1 MMLDFDNL
9 SEKALAG
16 FPMYRRIVEYK
27 VDGRSNLA
35 IQKAIE
41 EEFGFTHSIEYISS
55 LWRNKIP
62 KLISSYATDEWLVW
76 YYTEKERG
84 QWKRCTR
91 CGQVKLAH
99 SRFFSINKTSKDG
112 WYSLCKKCR
121 NSKNRKKEAN

>member
-1 MMLDFDNL
+1 MMLDFDNIAD
-9 SEKALAG
+9 KALAS

-27 VDGRSNLA
+27 IDGMSNLA

-62 KLISSYATDEWLVW
+62 KLIASAATDEWLLW
-76 YYTEKERG
+76 YYTEKEKG

-91 CGQVKLAH
+91 CGQIKLAH

-121 NSKNRKKEAN
+121 NSKNRKKEG